1 MGEARGKV
9 HPEEVELENAVQIF
23 DVQEVVGRLLDR
35 VKAPRLALKIRRI
48 ARAVSEAAQDV
59 IEQEKTILREC
70 RALED
75 EMGFVQQEDE
85 QGNKLDDLVFE
96 GETDEEK
103 ENNRKAYVQR
113 RRELYT
119 SPLTVS
125 CVPLSARHIE
135 EAGIELSGR
144 EALALGNLLRDD
156 FEEDDDG

>member
-9 HPEEVELENAVQIF
+9 HPEEIELENAVEIF
-23 DVQEVVGRLLDR
+23 DVHEVIGLLLDR
-35 VKAPRLALKIRRI
+35 VKAPRLALHIRRV
-48 ARAVSEAAQDV
+48 ARAVQDAMQDV

-75 EMGFVQQEDE
+75 EMGFVQVEDE
-85 QGNKLDDLVFE
+85 RGNKLDELVFM
-96 GETDEEK
+96 GDTDEEVAA
-103 ENNRKAYVQR
+103 NRKEYVR
-113 RRELYT
+113 RRKELYT
-119 SPLTVS
+119 SPLMVS

-156 FEEDDDG
+156 FEEEEDG